1 MNLKQKLAR
10 LAPLA
15 GPGRTATSEAL
26 PPEALLSGG
35 GAVLPSVPS
44 ARGEQQPLDL
54 ALPGGL
60 SGADPHC
67 PAPAA
72 MPKSA
77 GGPASPRSPTPASG
91 SEASHRI
98 RRGLAVLGAKGG
110 LGRGS
115 DPPQRASP
123 GTSAPHSSP
132 VGPST
137 PSPEGRQ
144 QLPVET
150 VATAAGALHLRA
162 LPHPVDHHHGTVR
175 LANAASVSTATV
187 AKLALDPSLEGT
199 DFSRAL
205 FLDLETTGLAGGTG
219 TLPVVVGLAWFE
231 DGAFQMEQLFLR
243 RPGEERPMLARVAER
258 LASASGVVT
267 YNGKT
272 FDWPLL
278 RSRFVM
284 NRMKDPSPPPHLD
297 LLHCARRIFKWRGG
311 GAKLAEIE
319 REVIGYHRVGD
330 VDGALIPELYFRYLR
345 SGNPGPLA
353 PVLEHNVHD
362 IRLLA
367 ALLAHLC
374 EQFEAAPPAGDPRD
388 LLGYAHLAFRAEDLP
403 RASAFSAGVISS
415 LQGPENSGR
424 AGARNLAAEAL
435 TLSARV
441 ALRIGEPQL
450 AADSLER
457 ALRGCRPQVRSE
469 LHLALAK
476 IYEHRLRD
484 FASALR
490 HAALTSPT
498 EPGEEQT
505 RRLERLARR
514 GARTAPGS

>member
-15 GPGRTATSEAL
+15 GPGRTATLEVL
-26 PPEALLSGG
+26 PPDSLLSGG
-35 GAVLPSVPS
+35 DALL
-44 ARGEQQPLDL
+44 AAQQPLDL
-54 ALPGGL
+54 GLPN
-60 SGADPHC
+60 
-67 PAPAA
+67 
-72 MPKSA
+72 SA
-77 GGPASPRSPTPASG
+77 RGPASPVTAAG

-98 RRGLAVLGAKGG
+98 RRGLAVLGAKA
-110 LGRGS
+110 RTS
-115 DPPQRASP
+115 EPTPPPSP
-123 GTSAPHSSP
+123 PAESSP
-132 VGPST
+132 PGP
-137 PSPEGRQ
+137 EARQ
-144 QLPVET
+144 RLPVET
-150 VATAAGALHLRA
+150 VATAAGALHLRT
-162 LPHPVDHHHGTVR
+162 LLHPVDHHHGTVR
-175 LANAASVSTATV
+175 LANAARVATATV

-284 NRMKDPSPPPHLD
+284 NRMKAPSPPPHLD

-311 GAKLAEIE
+311 GARLAEIE

-388 LLGYAHLAFRAEDLP
+388 LLGYAHLALRAEDLP
-403 RASAFSAGVISS
+403 RASAFSAGVISQ
-415 LQGPENSGR
+415 LQLPANSGR
-424 AGARNLAAEAL
+424 AGARHLAAEAL
-435 TLSARV
+435 ILSARV
-441 ALRIGEPQL
+441 ALRIGEPQV

-490 HAALTSPT
+490 HAALTGPT
-498 EPGEEQT
+498 EPDEDQA

-514 GARTAPGS
+514 GARTAPGSE